1 MSRDRDHSK
10 DTVKTSEHP
19 RASLKPPRRGAEVG
33 GFFVQTD
40 MCACSFV
47 RQLAPRLKS
56 WQCSENL
63 VDRIS
68 ASVNTTRDQSRTTQ
82 NQRSHIFFFFCGHS
96 SSTCMATP
104 SPSLLSTE
112 GARGS
117 V

>member
-1 MSRDRDHSK
+1 MSRDGDHSK

-82 NQRSHIFFFFCGHS
+82 NQRSHIFFFFLWTQFVYLYGH
-96 SSTCMATP
+96 TFP
-104 SPSLLSTE
+104 ISPLY
-112 GARGS
+112 RGCQR
-117 V
+117 

>member
-1 MSRDRDHSK
+1 MSRDGDHSK

-56 WQCSENL
+56 WRCSENL

-82 NQRSHIFFFFCGHS
+82 NQRSHIFFFLWTQFVHLYGHTFS
-96 SSTCMATP
+96 I
-104 SPSLLSTE
+104 SPLY
-112 GARGS
+112 RGCQR
-117 V
+117 